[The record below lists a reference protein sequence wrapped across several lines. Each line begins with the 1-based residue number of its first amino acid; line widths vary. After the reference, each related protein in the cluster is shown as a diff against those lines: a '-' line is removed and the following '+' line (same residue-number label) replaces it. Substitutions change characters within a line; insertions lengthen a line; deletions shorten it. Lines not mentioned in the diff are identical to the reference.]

1 MLNIRTGPGAN
12 YALVG
17 AATAGTQ
24 FNWNGKATCMA
35 RQDGIRGADW
45 CRVNYN
51 GVVGWVSRAG
61 LMPVPYSAY
70 REPPRYSTEPVDNS
84 LVCERPDVLIGSD
97 LVSDPNPVIR
107 VEVSYAP
114 DTHNWQVFHYFAKGG
129 AVSRAEQYAIRD
141 LSDSKR
147 TLWTGNYYRN
157 RAKVMFGEVKA
168 GSSEAY
174 YVETIFD
181 GKKLEMQS
189 RAKCHWA
196 ADDVPAQPTQPMQPF
211 CTDRTGPCGVTA
223 TAPATLRILARSYSA
238 ITPWTWSKRSSS
250 AVPPIGRFRK
260 TTSAPARRNSSIRS
274 T

>member
-1 MLNIRTGPGAN
+1 MKTKTAMLGVCLTAALSIASTCGYAESFKVSETVSGGVLNIRTGPGAN
-12 YALVG
+12 HALVG

-51 GVVGWVSRAG
+51 GVAGWVSRAG

-70 REPPRYSTEPVDNS
+70 SEPPRYSTEPVDNS

-97 LVSDPNPVIR
+97 LVSIPIRSSGSRSHTRPTRTTGRFFTISPRVARSQELSNTRSGPV
-107 VEVSYAP
+107 
-114 DTHNWQVFHYFAKGG
+114 H
-129 AVSRAEQYAIRD
+129 
-141 LSDSKR
+141 SKR

-168 GSSEAY
+168 GSDEAY
-174 YVETIFD
+174 YIESIFD

-196 ADDVPAQPTQPMQPF
+196 ADDVPAQPTQPTQPF
-211 CTDRTGPCGVTA
+211 GLQQQSNAD
-223 TAPATLRILARSYSA
+223 
-238 ITPWTWSKRSSS
+238 
-250 AVPPIGRFRK
+250 
-260 TTSAPARRNSSIRS
+260 
-274 T
+274 

>member
-1 MLNIRTGPGAN
+1 MKTKTAMLGVCLTAALSIASTCGYAESFKVSETVSGGVLNIRTGPGAN
-12 YALVG
+12 YALIG
-17 AATAGTQ
+17 AAPAGTE
-24 FNWNGKATCMA
+24 FKWNGKATCMA

-70 REPPRYSTEPVDNS
+70 SEPPRYSTEPVDNS

-168 GSSEAY
+168 GSGEAY

-181 GKKLEMQS
+181 DKKLEMQS

-196 ADDVPAQPTQPMQPF
+196 ADDVPAQPTQPTQPF
-211 CTDRTGPCGVTA
+211 GLQQQSNAD
-223 TAPATLRILARSYSA
+223 
-238 ITPWTWSKRSSS
+238 
-250 AVPPIGRFRK
+250 
-260 TTSAPARRNSSIRS
+260 
-274 T
+274 

>member
-1 MLNIRTGPGAN
+1 MKTKTAMLGVCLTAALSIASTCGYAESFKVSETVSGGVLNIRTGPGAN

-61 LMPVPYSAY
+61 LMPVPYSASS
-70 REPPRYSTEPVDNS
+70 EPPRYSTEPVDNS

-168 GSSEAY
+168 GSGEAY
-174 YVETIFD
+174 YVEFD
-181 GKKLEMQS
+181 LRRQEAGDAVSRQVPLGRRRCS
-189 RAKCHWA
+189 RAANA
-196 ADDVPAQPTQPMQPF
+196 ADAAI
-211 CTDRTGPCGVTA
+211 RT
-223 TAPATLRILARSYSA
+223 PATIQRRLTAN
-238 ITPWTWSKRSSS
+238 PN
-250 AVPPIGRFRK
+250 
-260 TTSAPARRNSSIRS
+260 TS
-274 T
+274 